1 MHPRLRRL
9 LALGALGALVLVGIK
24 VFPSSAAPTPSYAAT
39 TGPPDT
45 SCAVVLDQTYW
56 FFDPCIDF
64 SQPLPDDVAAA
75 LAEVDAERANPSPT
89 PTGTSTPSPPPAATP
104 SPLPTDSATPSPLP
118 TDTPT
123 PLPTNTSTPSPVPS
137 VTPSFLPTPTPSPLP
152 TDTSSPSPSPT
163 DTSTPTPTPT
173 DTSCPPGDESTLTAS
188 DKANL
193 ADAQKDNIPPSDG
206 RDITKIRCD
215 KRIVFTATGD
225 SVTSAHFQFGFG
237 AFCQNTA
244 ADQRGLAGN
253 AAMFS
258 YAGRY
263 FTLNP
268 NIYKHYNFARTGFT
282 TTQMLTAAGAGV
294 TDACG
299 NPWARVASPVDL
311 SVSVIKKAK
320 ADGYAAYHVS
330 TGGVND
336 TNWSTVLERVSQCR
350 ALEWAQANLIGPARS
365 RMVWTGPG
373 GRAGQVPQGG
383 GCYLRIFA
391 PTIVGVPVAQDVFIR
406 VGVPAYNGAA
416 IYPTITKNIATI
428 VNKILLAG
436 VDKLVW
442 MLYPDVTLAQ
452 VDVANFA
459 LTYIRRWAN
468 ANAPAWLAG
477 LLPPRIAP
485 TLIALIDPAHA
496 AASRTAI
503 NDLNAAIVKG
513 IPLIVPIFRTAAS
526 PLTVAA
532 DFQTTAIGGSPHPSA
547 AGHTKMANT
556 LNATFNA
563 I

>member
-1 MHPRLRRL
+1 MHSRLRRL
-9 LALGALGALVLVGIK
+9 LALGALGALLLVGATL
-24 VFPSSAAPTPSYAAT
+24 FPSSAAPKPSYADSA
-39 TGPPDT
+39 GPTDT
-45 SCAVVLDQTYW
+45 SCAVLLDQTYW

-64 SQPLPDDVAAA
+64 SRPLPDDVAAA
-75 LAEVDAERANPSPT
+75 LAEVDAERAGASPSPT
-89 PTGTSTPSPPPAATP
+89 PLPTDTSTPTPLPTDTSTPTPLPTDTSTPTPLPTGTSTPSP
-104 SPLPTDSATPSPLP
+104 L
-118 TDTPT
+118 
-123 PLPTNTSTPSPVPS
+123 PS
-137 VTPSFLPTPTPSPLP
+137 VTPSFLPSPSPTP
-152 TDTSSPSPSPT
+152 TDTPSPSPT
-163 DTSTPTPTPT
+163 GTSSPTPQPT

-193 ADAQKDNIPPSDG
+193 ADAEQDNIPPSDG
-206 RDITKIRCD
+206 RDITKIPCA
-215 KRIVFTATGD
+215 KRIIFTATGD

-244 ADQRGLAGN
+244 ADQRGLNGN

-268 NIYKHYNFARTGFT
+268 NIYKYYNFARTGFT
-282 TTQMLTAAGAGV
+282 TTQMLTAAGRGV

-336 TNWSTVLERVSQCR
+336 TNWSTVLQQVSQCR
-350 ALEWAQANLIGPARS
+350 ALEWAQANLLPAGRS
-365 RMVWTGPG
+365 RIVWSAIG
-373 GRAGQVPQGG
+373 GKGGIIPNGG

-391 PTIVGVPVAQDVFIR
+391 PTILGVPVAQDVFIR
-406 VGVPAYNGAA
+406 VGVPAYNGPA
-416 IYPTITKNIATI
+416 IYPTVTKNVGTI

-442 MLYPDVTLAQ
+442 MLYPDITLAQ

-477 LLPPRIAP
+477 LIPPRIAP
-485 TLIALIDPAHA
+485 TLIALVDPLHVA
-496 AASRTAI
+496 AARKAI

-513 IPLIVPIFRTAAS
+513 IPVVVVIFRTAPS

-532 DFQTTAIGGSPHPSA
+532 DFQSTAIGGSPHPSA

>member
-1 MHPRLRRL
+1 MRSRLRRL
-9 LALGALGALVLVGIK
+9 LALATVGALLFGGAT
-24 VFPSSAAPTPSYAAT
+24 VFGSSAAPKPSYADTA
-39 TGPPDT
+39 GPPDT

-64 SQPLPDDVAAA
+64 SQPLPDDVVAA
-75 LAEVDAERANPSPT
+75 LAEVDAERANPSPSPV
-89 PTGTSTPSPPPAATP
+89 PTDTTTP
-104 SPLPTDSATPSPLP
+104 SPLPTDTPSPLP

-123 PLPTNTSTPSPVPS
+123 PSPLPTVTATP
-137 VTPSFLPTPTPSPLP
+137 TPLPTDTPTPSPLP
-152 TDTSSPSPSPT
+152 TDTPTPSPLPTDTPTPSPVPT
-163 DTSTPTPTPT
+163 DTSTPTPQPT
-173 DTSCPPGDESTLTAS
+173 DTSCPVGDDSTLTAS
-188 DKANL
+188 DKDNL
-193 ADAQKDNIPPSDG
+193 ADAEKDSIPPSDG
-206 RDITKIRCD
+206 RDISKIPCD
-215 KRIVFTATGD
+215 KRIILTATGD
-225 SVTSAHFQFGFG
+225 SMTSAHFQFGFG

-244 ADQRGLAGN
+244 ADQRGLTGN

-268 NIYKHYNFARTGFT
+268 NIYKYYNFARTGFT

-320 ADGYAAYHVS
+320 TNGYAAYHVT

-336 TNWSTVLERVSQCR
+336 TNWSTVLQQVSQCR

-373 GRAGQVPQGG
+373 GKAGQIPNGG
-383 GCYLRIFA
+383 GCYLRVFS
-391 PTIVGVPVAQDVFIR
+391 PTVVGIPVAQDVFIR
-406 VGVPAYNGAA
+406 VGVPAYNGPA
-416 IYPTITKNIATI
+416 IYPTVTKNVTAI
-428 VNKILLAG
+428 VNKIIAAG
-436 VDKLVW
+436 ADKFVW
-442 MLYPDVTLAQ
+442 MLYHDITLGQ

-485 TLIALIDPAHA
+485 TLIALVDPAHVA
-496 AASRTAI
+496 ATKKAI

-513 IPLIVPIFRTAAS
+513 IPNNAKVKTAAS
-526 PLTVAA
+526 PIAVAA
-532 DFQTTAIGGSPHPSA
+532 DIQTTAIGGSPHPSA